1 LTLVLSESDVSGL
14 LDMKE
19 VVGSVEE
26 CFKRQGGGAAVNSP
40 RTRSAVP
47 GSVLNVMHASLPYL
61 GRAGVKCYL
70 GTRRGTRFVFVL
82 FDLADAT
89 PLCVMGADI
98 LGRYRTGAAS
108 AVATKHLLGM
118 KELTMS
124 VYGSGKQALTQVL
137 AMAEIASLSQVRVWS
152 PDGAHTAAFTDRLGK
167 LGFSI
172 YAAESAGDAG
182 KGADVGSAITSSKEP
197 FLTAKSVEGLR
208 HLNLCGANVPDK
220 AEATADAIA
229 LFRTIAVDDLRQARV
244 EAGDLINAA
253 KAGVF
258 DWARAV
264 ELKDFV
270 VGKAVAKAPTL
281 FKSGGVAIEDVA
293 VASVIYD
300 KAVKSG
306 AYAESS
312 VELGA

>member
-1 LTLVLSESDVSGL
+1 LTLVLSENEVSGL

-19 VVGSVEE
+19 VVAAVEE
-26 CFKRQGGGAAVNSP
+26 CLRKQGEGAAVNSP

-70 GTRRGTRFVFVL
+70 STRRGTRFVFVL
-82 FDLADAT
+82 FDLADAA
-89 PLCVMGADI
+89 PLCVMGADM

-118 KELTMS
+118 KELELS
-124 VYGSGKQALTQVL
+124 VYGSGKQALTQVI
-137 AMAEIASLSQVRVWS
+137 AMTAIASLAKVRVWS
-152 PDGAHTAAFTDRLGK
+152 PDRAHADAFTDRLRR
-167 LGFSI
+167 LGFPAST
-172 YAAESAGDAG
+172 AESVEDAG
-182 KGADVGSAITSSKEP
+182 RGADVGSAITSSKEP
-197 FLTAKSVEGLR
+197 FLSAKSVKDLR
-208 HLNLCGANVPDK
+208 HLNLCGANVPDR
-220 AEATADAIA
+220 AEATTDAIA
-229 LFRTIAVDDLRQARV
+229 LFRTIAVDDLRQAKV

-253 KAGVF
+253 QAGVF

-270 VGKAVAKAPTL
+270 SGKAVARGPTL

-293 VASVIYD
+293 AASRIYD

-306 AYAESS
+306 VYAESS
-312 VELGA
+312 VELGV